1 VDRDRRPP
9 QADEAANAARARRLR
24 GGAVTIRAMWW
35 EVAGRAG
42 GEYRP
47 DMDVP
52 PAVAAR
58 NEGPLPAYRA
68 LLAAGTLKPDPAQAR
83 AAEVLQDLWRRTR
96 GYDPH
101 PEEPEPGGFFA
112 RFVRRKPVAAEEAP
126 AGTPMGLYLV
136 GEVGR
141 GKSMLMD
148 MFFETADV
156 ARKQRIHFHEF
167 MQHRVHARIHAW
179 KKKHGDMSARSSRD
193 ADPIPP
199 LADSIAAEAALLC
212 FDEFQVHDIA
222 DAMILGRLFQAL
234 FARGTVVV
242 ATSNTAPVD
251 LFKGRPGRDAFLPF
265 IALIGRRLEVL
276 VLEAARDYR
285 RERILD
291 MPTWHMPAD
300 GRAER
305 AMDAAFRDLTGKDHG
320 TPTQLTL
327 LGRALEVPQ
336 AADGVA
342 RFDFDALCGKPLGP
356 ADYLAVATHFHTLLL
371 DGIPTLG
378 AENFDKA
385 KRFITLVDAL
395 YEHRVKLVASAAA
408 SPDRIYEK
416 GENAAMFAR
425 TASRLHEMQ
434 SRDWRGRPH
443 LT

>member
-1 VDRDRRPP
+1 MD
-9 QADEAANAARARRLR
+9 
-24 GGAVTIRAMWW
+24 AMP
-35 EVAGRAG
+35 VRTG
-42 GEYRP
+42 P
-47 DMDVP
+47 
-52 PAVAAR
+52 

-68 LLAAGTLKPDPAQAR
+68 MVAAGKLQADPAQAR

-101 PEEPEPGGFFA
+101 PEEPEPGGFFG
-112 RFVRRKPVAAEEAP
+112 RFMRRKPVAPEEAP

-148 MFFETADV
+148 LFYETAEV
-156 ARKQRIHFHEF
+156 KRRQRIHFHDF
-167 MQHRVHARIHAW
+167 MQNRVHARIHAW
-179 KKKHGDMSARSSRD
+179 KRQHGEAFPARDMRD

-199 LADSIAAEAALLC
+199 LADTIAAEAALLC

-242 ATSNTAPVD
+242 ATSNTAPDD

-265 IALIGRRLEVL
+265 IALIKRRLDVL
-276 VLEAARDYR
+276 VLDAVRDYR
-285 RERILD
+285 RERALD

-300 GRAER
+300 ARAER
-305 AMDAAFRDLTGKDHG
+305 AMDAAFRDLTGQEHG
-320 TPTQLTL
+320 TPTRLTL
-327 LGRALEVPQ
+327 LGRSLEVPQ
-336 AADGVA
+336 AVGGVA
-342 RFDFDALCGKPLGP
+342 RFDFETLCGRPLGP

-371 DGIPTLG
+371 DGIPRLG

-408 SPDRIYEK
+408 SPDRIYEE
-416 GENAAMFAR
+416 GENATMFAR

-434 SRDWRGRPH
+434 SRAWRERPH

>member
-1 VDRDRRPP
+1 MDLPP
-9 QADEAANAARARRLR
+9 AEAA
-24 GGAVTIRAMWW
+24 
-35 EVAGRAG
+35 
-42 GEYRP
+42 P
-47 DMDVP
+47 
-52 PAVAAR
+52 

-68 LLAAGTLKPDPAQAR
+68 MLAAGTLHADPAQGR

-101 PEEPEPGGFFA
+101 PEEPEQGGFFA
-112 RFVRRKPVAAEEAP
+112 RFLRRKPVAAEEAP

-148 MFFETADV
+148 LFFETAEV

-179 KKKHGDMSARSSRD
+179 KRQHGDT

-199 LADSIAAEAALLC
+199 LADSIATEAALLC

-242 ATSNTAPVD
+242 ATSNTTPDD

-265 IALIGRRLEVL
+265 IGLIKRRLEVL
-276 VLEAARDYR
+276 VLDSARDYR
-285 RERILD
+285 RARIVE
-291 MPTWHMPAD
+291 MSTWHMPLG
-300 GRAER
+300 GRADA
-305 AMDAAFRDLTGKDHG
+305 AMDAAFRALTGQDHG
-320 TPTQLTL
+320 PRMQLTL
-327 LGRALEVPQ
+327 LGRSIEVPQ

-371 DGIPTLG
+371 DGIPRLG
-378 AENFDKA
+378 AENFDRA

-395 YEHRVKLVASAAA
+395 YEHRVKLVASAEA
-408 SPDRIYEK
+408 SPDSIYER

-434 SRDWRGRPH
+434 SQDWRRRDH
-443 LT
+443 LP

>member
-1 VDRDRRPP
+1 MDIPP
-9 QADEAANAARARRLR
+9 AEAA
-24 GGAVTIRAMWW
+24 
-35 EVAGRAG
+35 
-42 GEYRP
+42 P
-47 DMDVP
+47 
-52 PAVAAR
+52 

-68 LLAAGTLKPDPAQAR
+68 MLAAGTLQADPAQGR
-83 AAEVLQDLWRRTR
+83 AAEVLQDLWRRTL

-101 PEEPEPGGFFA
+101 PEQPEQGGFFA
-112 RFVRRKPVAAEEAP
+112 RFLRRKPVAPEEAP
-126 AGTPMGLYLV
+126 AGAPMGLYLV

-148 MFFETADV
+148 LFFATAKV
-156 ARKQRIHFHEF
+156 PRKQRIHFHEF

-179 KKKHGDMSARSSRD
+179 KRQHGDT

-242 ATSNTAPVD
+242 ATSNTTPDD

-265 IALIGRRLEVL
+265 IGLIKRRLEVL
-276 VLEAARDYR
+276 VLDSARDYR
-285 RERILD
+285 RARIVE
-291 MPTWHMPAD
+291 MPTWHMPLG
-300 GRAER
+300 GRADA
-305 AMDAAFRDLTGKDHG
+305 AMDQAFRDLTGQDHG
-320 TPTQLTL
+320 RPTRLTL
-327 LGRALEVPQ
+327 LGRAIEVPQ
-336 AADGVA
+336 TADGVA
-342 RFDFDALCGKPLGP
+342 RCDFEDLCGKPLGP

-371 DGIPTLG
+371 DGIPRLG
-378 AENFDKA
+378 TENFDRA

-408 SPDRIYEK
+408 SPDNIYER

-434 SRDWRGRPH
+434 SRDWRAREH
-443 LT
+443 LP

>member
-1 VDRDRRPP
+1 MDLPP
-9 QADEAANAARARRLR
+9 AEAA
-24 GGAVTIRAMWW
+24 
-35 EVAGRAG
+35 
-42 GEYRP
+42 P
-47 DMDVP
+47 
-52 PAVAAR
+52 

-68 LLAAGTLKPDPAQAR
+68 MLAAGTLHADPAQGR
-83 AAEVLQDLWRRTR
+83 AAEVLQDLWRRTH

-101 PEEPEPGGFFA
+101 PEEPEQGGFFA
-112 RFVRRKPVAAEEAP
+112 RFLRRKPVAAEEAP

-148 MFFETADV
+148 LFFETAEV

-179 KKKHGDMSARSSRD
+179 KRQHGDT

-242 ATSNTAPVD
+242 ATSNTTPDD

-265 IALIGRRLEVL
+265 IGLIKRRLEVL
-276 VLEAARDYR
+276 VLDSARDYR
-285 RERILD
+285 RARIVE
-291 MPTWHMPAD
+291 MPTWHMPLG
-300 GRAER
+300 GRADA
-305 AMDAAFRDLTGKDHG
+305 AMDAAFRALTGQDHG
-320 TPTQLTL
+320 PRMQLTL
-327 LGRALEVPQ
+327 LGRSIEVPQ

-371 DGIPTLG
+371 DGIPRLG
-378 AENFDKA
+378 AENFDRA

-395 YEHRVKLVASAAA
+395 YEHRVKLVASAEA
-408 SPDRIYEK
+408 SPDSIYER

-434 SRDWRGRPH
+434 SQDWRRREH
-443 LT
+443 LP

>member
-1 VDRDRRPP
+1 MDLPP
-9 QADEAANAARARRLR
+9 AEAA
-24 GGAVTIRAMWW
+24 
-35 EVAGRAG
+35 
-42 GEYRP
+42 P
-47 DMDVP
+47 
-52 PAVAAR
+52 

-68 LLAAGTLKPDPAQAR
+68 MLAAGTLHADPAQGR
-83 AAEVLQDLWRRTR
+83 AAEVLQDLWRRTT

-101 PEEPEPGGFFA
+101 PEEPEQGGFFA
-112 RFVRRKPVAAEEAP
+112 RFLRRKPVAPEEAP

-148 MFFETADV
+148 LFFETAEV
-156 ARKQRIHFHEF
+156 PRKQRIHFHEF

-179 KKKHGDMSARSSRD
+179 KRQYGDT

-242 ATSNTAPVD
+242 ATSNTTPDD

-265 IALIGRRLEVL
+265 IALIKRRLEVL
-276 VLEAARDYR
+276 VLDSARDYR
-285 RERILD
+285 RARIVE
-291 MPTWHMPAD
+291 MPTWHMPLG
-300 GRAER
+300 GRADA
-305 AMDAAFRDLTGKDHG
+305 AMDAAFRTLTGQDHG
-320 TPTQLTL
+320 SPTRLTL
-327 LGRALEVPQ
+327 LGRSIEVPQ

-371 DGIPTLG
+371 DGIPRLG
-378 AENFDKA
+378 AENFDRA

-395 YEHRVKLVASAAA
+395 YEHRVKLVASAEA
-408 SPDRIYEK
+408 SPDNIYER

-434 SRDWRGRPH
+434 SQDWRRRDH
-443 LT
+443 LP

>member
-1 VDRDRRPP
+1 MDSPP
-9 QADEAANAARARRLR
+9 KEAA
-24 GGAVTIRAMWW
+24 
-35 EVAGRAG
+35 
-42 GEYRP
+42 P
-47 DMDVP
+47 
-52 PAVAAR
+52 

-68 LLAAGTLKPDPAQAR
+68 MLVAGTLHADPAQGR

-101 PEEPEPGGFFA
+101 PEQPEQGGFFA
-112 RFVRRKPVAAEEAP
+112 RFLRRKPVAPEEAP
-126 AGTPMGLYLV
+126 AGAPMGLYLV

-148 MFFETADV
+148 LFFATAEV
-156 ARKQRIHFHEF
+156 PRKQRIHFHEF

-179 KKKHGDMSARSSRD
+179 KRQHGDT

-242 ATSNTAPVD
+242 ATSNTTPDD

-265 IALIGRRLEVL
+265 IGLIKRRLEVL
-276 VLEAARDYR
+276 VLDSARDYR
-285 RERILD
+285 RARIVE
-291 MPTWHMPAD
+291 MPTWHMPLG
-300 GRAER
+300 GRADA
-305 AMDAAFRDLTGKDHG
+305 AMDQAFRELTGQDHG
-320 TPTQLTL
+320 RPMRLTL
-327 LGRALEVPQ
+327 LGRAIEVPQ

-342 RFDFDALCGKPLGP
+342 RCDFEDLCGKPLGP

-371 DGIPTLG
+371 DGIPRLG
-378 AENFDKA
+378 TENFDRA

-408 SPDRIYEK
+408 SPDNIYER

-434 SRDWRGRPH
+434 SRDWRAREH
-443 LT
+443 LP